1 MDLRGIRR
9 LLRESSEAE
18 ARADSEADID
28 IDAEAGLNGLTGLT
42 GLVVPVRMMNPPP
55 RRGAYD
61 A

>member
-1 MDLRGIRR
+1 MDVRRIRR

-18 ARADSEADID
+18 ARADIDTDSET
-28 IDAEAGLNGLTGLT
+28 GLSGLSGLTGLT
-42 GLVVPVRMMNPPP
+42 GRVVPVRMMNPPP

>member
-1 MDLRGIRR
+1 MDLRRIRR

-18 ARADSEADID
+18 AQVDSEADID
-28 IDAEAGLNGLTGLT
+28 IDSEAGLSGLT
-42 GLVVPVRMMNPPP
+42 GLVVRVRMMHPPP